1 MKKKVYISGAIAHY
15 GMEERRATFEAAAL
29 RLKEQGFEP
38 VNPFENGVP
47 DDAHWMAHMKADIAL
62 LVGCD
67 YIYMLNGWELSKG
80 AKLEFD
86 VASSCGIKVMF
97 EGQKSSREYVCCI
110 CGEIH
115 SGYGH
120 SPHPVKHGGECCP
133 ECNKQVVVERYQL
146 DKDCNELKLKFVQV
160 GMAGGD
166 ATAPYRVEL
175 SRKASLR
182 ELVVAILKQK
192 KWGRIEIK
200 DPYII
205 GNSELKYK
213 GDRIVE
219 GQILERYYSR
229 FVDEVIASG
238 GYSNMDYKVTLK

>member
-120 SPHPVKHGGECCP
+120 NPHPVKHGGECCP
-133 ECNKQVVVERYQL
+133 ECNKQIMATRFQL
-146 DKDCNELKLKFVQV
+146 
-160 GMAGGD
+160 
-166 ATAPYRVEL
+166 
-175 SRKASLR
+175 S
-182 ELVVAILKQK
+182 
-192 KWGRIEIK
+192 
-200 DPYII
+200 
-205 GNSELKYK
+205 K
-213 GDRIVE
+213 GE
-219 GQILERYYSR
+219 
-229 FVDEVIASG
+229 
-238 GYSNMDYKVTLK
+238 